1 MDKTKWVV
9 NISSRSLTKTEVEVL
24 QKGPKFAPAP
34 SNIPYKDIVAN
45 IEAGIVNLADDTK
58 ELVRNATASILD
70 KAQLPASNVS
80 KHEKRASSD
89 LKKDESIVIMKAD
102 KGNCFV
108 MMDRSDY
115 NLKMQALLDDK
126 KHMKQ

>member
-34 SNIPYKDIVAN
+34 PNIPYKEIVAN
-45 IEAGIVNLADDTK
+45 IEAGIKNLADDTK

-70 KAQLPASNVS
+70 KAQLPANNVS
-80 KHEKRASSD
+80 NM
-89 LKKDESIVIMKAD
+89 KKELYPI
-102 KGNCFV
+102 
-108 MMDRSDY
+108 
-115 NLKMQALLDDK
+115 
-126 KHMKQ
+126 